1 MHLVALYVVHLA
13 KVATVVLGDAV
24 EKVIRFQ
31 KILYASMIVKEL
43 TEKEL
48 ILLPPTGRCS

>member
-1 MHLVALYVVHLA
+1 MRGTNVIDDAFMHLVALYVVHLA

-43 TEKEL
+43 T
-48 ILLPPTGRCS
+48 